1 MLCLFPSGL
10 LFLCRLTLL
19 PVCSCF
25 CMCDPAVSYTRLSCC
40 CACMYVVSSTC
51 LYYLHDFVNGVFY
64 LSFLLLVCMTE
75 EESWCAGS
83 RLPGEQLG
91 RHGKLRAVE
100 IFIRSKPLII
110 KQSRCKGHRYRQI
123 IPPLC
128 QQSLYG
134 SCPSTCH
141 HPSSIYTICA
151 HRGYP
156 PWHPQKYNPTFS
168 DIFFRIIIYNNNNT
182 GTYIAP

>member
-1 MLCLFPSGL
+1 M
-10 LFLCRLTLL
+10 TLL
-19 PVCSCF
+19 YLILVSPAAALVCMLSRLL
-25 CMCDPAVSYTRLSCC
+25 VSTIYMTVYC
-40 CACMYVVSSTC
+40 
-51 LYYLHDFVNGVFY
+51 VFY
-64 LSFLLLVCMTE
+64 LSFLLFVCMTE

-83 RLPGEQLG
+83 RLPREQLG

-156 PWHPQKYNPTFS
+156 PWHPQKYNATFS
-168 DIFFRIIIYNNNNT
+168 DIFFQIIIYNNNNT
-182 GTYIAP
+182 CTYIAP